1 MLLNLTILFAL
12 LPSLIRAAAPAPAAQ
27 AVFPDRDRVR
37 HTYKEYLSGSSEPR
51 HPSPGYKAKAAQK
64 ADKEASALRAPKY
77 GYEDAENAA
86 FYAMR
91 AEAGARDPNEKA
103 PFPPYNTWEAYWG
116 LKTFGHTKPV
126 RCMTADNTTL
136 YDIAILG
143 APFDT
148 ATSWRPGARFG
159 PGGIRGGAQRL
170 GGANRLLGND
180 AFQELEI
187 GASLTVR
194 SQLLK
199 NGEESLALDGQHHP
213 RVMMLGGDHTI
224 VLPALRALNE
234 VYGPVLVIHFD
245 SHCDSRHPDK
255 GILTHGDYFY
265 FAWKEGLMSETNIHA
280 GIRSNCDIPSD
291 LETNFATVL
300 ADEIE
305 DIGWKGVIK
314 RIKDRVGDSP
324 VYLTIDID
332 TLDPAFAPA
341 TGTPEIGGWTS
352 REMIEI
358 LHGLKDLKI
367 VGADVVEVA
376 PAYDTTAEITQIAA
390 AGLVFELLSMMAL
403 TPVVKT

>member
-255 GILTHGDYFY
+255 GTLTHGDYFY

-314 RIKDRVGDSP
+314 HIKDRVGDSP

-352 REMIEI
+352 REMIKI